1 MMLHE
6 NIRNIRKEKC
16 MTQES
21 LAEAM
26 GVTTAAVSKWE
37 TGQSAPEVPMLMEL
51 ADFFEVSVDTLLS
64 HTVSADR
71 KQSLL
76 ERMKKAAEEDCFED
90 AKRIARTVLR
100 SYPNDFSV
108 VDQVADLYYHI
119 FIRIHDNASMEYAIE
134 LVQRLFKLADDPS
147 GKMRYELF
155 SRLGNM
161 YELLDDWEKAREYH
175 EKGNVAGNNERTL
188 AYALAQEGKSRE
200 ALDRLSKVFMTN
212 LFYLMVDANRIKE
225 LWEQQE
231 QPEKAKAALQWAV
244 SAMDNLGPE
253 MLENLRILA
262 ASFALNLA
270 GMEENKYEEHL
281 RRAVQLL
288 SGATNAQGLCFVTEM
303 PKQVYSSILDSPEKL
318 LAVMS
323 APGLESWAAIVRDE
337 MSKLQAGLTTN
348 M

>member
-6 NIRNIRKEKC
+6 NIRNIRKAKG
-16 MTQES
+16 MTQEA

-26 GVTTAAVSKWE
+26 GVSAASVSKWE
-37 TGQSAPEVPMLMEL
+37 TGQSAPELAMLMEL

-71 KQSLL
+71 KQRLL
-76 ERMKKAAEEDCFED
+76 DKMEKAAEEDRFED
-90 AKRIARTVLR
+90 AKLTAQTLLR
-100 SYPNDFSV
+100 SYPNDYSV
-108 VDQVADLYYHI
+108 VDRVADFYYHI

-147 GKMRYELF
+147 GKKQYELF

-161 YELLDDWEKAREYH
+161 YELLDNWEKAREYH

-188 AYALAQEGKSRE
+188 AYALAQEGKNQE

-225 LWEQQE
+225 LWELQE
-231 QPEKAKAALQWAV
+231 QPEKAKAALKWAV
-244 SAMDNLGPE
+244 GAMDNLGPE

-262 ASFALNLA
+262 ASFAINLA
-270 GMEENKYEEHL
+270 GMEEDGFEEYL
-281 RRAVQLL
+281 RRAVRLL
-288 SGATNAQGLCFVTEM
+288 SGTADAQGICFVTEM
-303 PKQVYSSILDSPEKL
+303 PKQIYSSVLDSPEKL
-318 LAVMS
+318 SAILS
-323 APGLESWAAIVRDE
+323 APGLESWADIVRDE
-337 MSKLQAGLTTN
+337 MSKL
-348 M
+348 